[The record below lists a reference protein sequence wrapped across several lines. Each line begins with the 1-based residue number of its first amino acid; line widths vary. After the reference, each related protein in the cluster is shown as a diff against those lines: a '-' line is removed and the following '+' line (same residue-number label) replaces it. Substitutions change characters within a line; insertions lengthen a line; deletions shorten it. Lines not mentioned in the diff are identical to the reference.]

1 MPKRNVMQSPRE
13 RLEARRAG
21 IVSSRRGWADT
32 GTTEKE
38 EEGKGWQEERV
49 ETHSV

>member
-1 MPKRNVMQSPRE
+1 MPKQNVMQSPRE
-13 RLEARRAG
+13 RLEAHRAG
-21 IVSSRRGWADT
+21 IVSRADT
-32 GTTEKE
+32 GTAEKE